1 MIAENAAK
9 GGDSYRLTAIITND
23 EKQHSL
29 NFILNSN
36 EKTLITNQT
45 SEVRSTMESTL
56 FWYST
61 GLNIYGGTHGD
72 SPNAPNEVGRK
83 DEMLE
88 HEYFGDYKVNKIP
101 QDVWVSSYWNY
112 EEALLTAAGVFV
124 APHTD
129 GPGDWRRI
137 RKVVIYYDKD
147 CIHAIWF

>member
-23 EKQHSL
+23 EEQHSL

-36 EKTLITNQT
+36 EKTLTTNQT
-45 SEVRSTMESTL
+45 SEVRSKMESTL
-56 FWYST
+56 FWYDT

-101 QDVWVSSYWNY
+101 QDFWETVYGGFWS
-112 EEALLTAAGVFV
+112 
-124 APHTD
+124 
-129 GPGDWRRI
+129 RI
-137 RKVVIYYDKD
+137 RTVIIYYDEY
-147 CIHAIWF
+147 CIHALEF